1 MQYVFQHSEYLSL
14 FFNVARK
21 RFKKKKPSGEC
32 LAQEGHLVLVE
43 SVYSCVEV

>member
-14 FFNVARK
+14 FNVARK
-21 RFKKKKPSGEC
+21 RFKKKPSGKC